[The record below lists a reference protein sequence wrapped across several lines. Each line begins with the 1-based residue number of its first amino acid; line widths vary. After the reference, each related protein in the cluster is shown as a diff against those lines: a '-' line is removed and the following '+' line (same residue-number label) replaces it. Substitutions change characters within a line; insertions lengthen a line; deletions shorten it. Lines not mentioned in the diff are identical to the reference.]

1 MKKFIFSL
9 LVVVGVAN
17 AFPVGVYKC
26 DLERENIIAVYTLK
40 QNGLAMAEYYLRTN
54 GTKLNATETGYWNDA
69 GDSAIV
75 LRRNIVI
82 EQQGRKFNM
91 FGSSDVCEKVK

>member
-1 MKKFIFSL
+1 MKKLIFSL
-9 LVVVGVAN
+9 LVLVGVAN

-40 QNGLAMAEYYLRTN
+40 QNGLAMAEYYIRAT
-54 GTKLNATETGYWNDA
+54 GVKLNGTETGYWNDA

-75 LRRNIVI
+75 LRRNVVI
-82 EQQGRKFNM
+82 EQQGRKFGM
-91 FGSSDVCEKVK
+91 FGGNEVCEKVK